1 MGSNFGG
8 YPSWSAAQAPDEFHL
23 LCMLSNIGIISPK
36 KSLTAEEI
44 SEHTRMEV
52 YRVKKLIPKLV
63 QNGYIEI
70 SKTEFVDKYYV
81 TAEGIRKVLSMY
93 S

>member
-8 YPSWSAAQAPDEFHL
+8 YPPWSDARASEEFHL
-23 LCMLSNIGIISPK
+23 LCMLSNIGVIHPK
-36 KSLTAEEI
+36 KSLSAEEI
-44 SEHTRMEV
+44 SEYTRMEV
-52 YRVKKLIPKLV
+52 STVKKLLPKLV

-70 SKTEFVDKYYV
+70 SKTEFVNKYYV

>member
-8 YPSWSAAQAPDEFHL
+8 YPSWSAAQAPVEFHL
-23 LCMLSNIGIISPK
+23 LCMLSNIGVIGLK
-36 KSLTAEEI
+36 KSLTADEI

-52 YRVKKLIPKLV
+52 STVKKLLPKLI

-70 SKTEFVDKYYV
+70 SEIESVNKYFV
-81 TAEGIRKVLSMY
+81 TAAGIRKVLSMY